1 VTFHAVP
8 LPENTVVPAVIPVPE
23 ITVPI
28 PMSVVDTAR
37 VREEL
42 TIDPV
47 PKLNGA
53 EFVVRSEGVQLLT
66 IFFLFFFCF
75 VFAAST
81 RKKVMSTDLC
91 EKKKDFKWLYRV
103 KHILTVTRSLTPL
116 YRTVA
121 TGMTPAKDVL
131 GCYPDCRQ
139 SRRSA

>member
-1 VTFHAVP
+1 
-8 LPENTVVPAVIPVPE
+8 
-23 ITVPI
+23 
-28 PMSVVDTAR
+28 MSVVDTAR

-91 EKKKDFKWLYRV
+91 EKKR
-103 KHILTVTRSLTPL
+103 ILNGFTV
-116 YRTVA
+116 
-121 TGMTPAKDVL
+121 
-131 GCYPDCRQ
+131 
-139 SRRSA
+139 